1 MNLIMEDI
9 ENFTAKLSYVDERVS
24 ELQQTIMELTSAR
37 EEEETPDL
45 SELVSTLNTQ
55 EVGYVFSKLYEQSVS
70 TMTECANAA
79 TREIEVQQKLTH
91 VSYCCFV
98 VSKYHFCP
106 NCILYCRP
114 SVSYTWLVTCFS
126 TSC

>member
-1 MNLIMEDI
+1 M
-9 ENFTAKLSYVDERVS
+9 SYVDERVS

-79 TREIEVQQKLTH
+79 TREMDLQQKLTH
-91 VSYCCFV
+91 VSWS
-98 VSKYHFCP
+98 SKES
-106 NCILYCRP
+106 LQ
-114 SVSYTWLVTCFS
+114 
-126 TSC
+126 